1 MNIKKGELIFSEYD
15 PGTGISTVRIKTDR
29 GIFEGKASVHPD
41 EESPSRLVGCQYA
54 EMRAYVKYF
63 RYLIKLNKFAI
74 SKMRK
79 MIERFPYYEYVSTKY
94 CLRTEILKMEE
105 DISNYKNEIKAIKEQ
120 IIKHDNERDAFAAAR
135 AKLDKKD

>member
-1 MNIKKGELIFSEYD
+1 MNIKKGELIFAEYD
-15 PGTGISTVRIKTDR
+15 PGTGISTVRIKTNR

-74 SKMRK
+74 SKMK
-79 MIERFPYYEYVSTKY
+79 EMLKEFKGFSYPTMTYYLTIEIT
-94 CLRTEILKMEE
+94 KMEG